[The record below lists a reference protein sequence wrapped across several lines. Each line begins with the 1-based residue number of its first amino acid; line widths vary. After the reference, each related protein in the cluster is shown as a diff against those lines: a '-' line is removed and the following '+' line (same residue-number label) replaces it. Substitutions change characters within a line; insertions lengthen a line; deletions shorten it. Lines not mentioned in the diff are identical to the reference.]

1 MKRLITYRHLNEY
14 RHPAVMVKV
23 ISADLRTVEI
33 EWNIYSKLEEELRRL
48 KISEEEIVS
57 IVKMTY
63 YQI

>member
-23 ISADLRTVEI
+23 ISADLRTAEI
-33 EWNIYSKLEEELRRL
+33 ECNTYSQLEKELG
-48 KISEEEIVS
+48 KMNISEEEIVS

-63 YQI
+63 